1 MTDEMFWVVMNPED
15 NAPKF
20 MHRSESSATT
30 EAERLARKNPGQ
42 VFYVMES
49 ICGRV
54 VDDMQRIQL
63 RQIDDIPF

>member
-1 MTDEMFWVVMNPED
+1 MFWVVMNPQG

-20 MHRSESSATT
+20 MHPSESAATI
-30 EAERLARKNPGQ
+30 EAERLARENPGQ

-49 ICGRV
+49 ICGRI

-63 RQIDDIPF
+63 RQQDEIPF